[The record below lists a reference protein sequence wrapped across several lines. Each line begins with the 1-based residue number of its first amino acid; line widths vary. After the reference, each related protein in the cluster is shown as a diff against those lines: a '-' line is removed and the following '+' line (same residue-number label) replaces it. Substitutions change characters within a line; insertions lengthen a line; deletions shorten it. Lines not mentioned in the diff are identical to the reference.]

1 MRTGPQ
7 EPAPSAARAEAS
19 GMPGGPRLACVVAW
33 ALVAAVG
40 AGGVAGAEEV
50 FTDRAAAAG
59 LDFVHWNGMT
69 GDFTI
74 AEVTGAGGALF
85 DYDNDGDLD
94 IYLVQGAALA
104 AGPAGE
110 RPVFPPPVPPPP
122 RDRLFRN
129 DLEAGADGARRP
141 RFVDVTAASGLDGV
155 EYGMGAATGD
165 FDGDGWTDLYVTNFG
180 PNRLWRNNGDGTFS
194 DVTAASGTGERRW
207 SAAASFFDF
216 DGDGRLDLFVG
227 NYLAFSVARNRACIG
242 ETGLRDYCG
251 PQSYKPEPDRLF
263 RNRGDGTFEDVT
275 ASSGLAAEY
284 GPALGAI
291 AADLDGDGRPDLY
304 VANDQAPNQLW
315 LNRGDGTFVNE
326 ALLSGSAVNRDGQTE
341 ASMGVDAADFDGDGD
356 EDLVLAH
363 LSRESNTLYVND
375 GRGLFRDRS
384 QESGLGNPSWRATA
398 FGAGWLDY
406 DNDGRLDLFTANGA
420 VYIQFELDRENDP
433 YPLHQTNQLF
443 RGLGDGRFADVS
455 AAAGAELERSEVS
468 RGAMFGDVD
477 NDGDTDVVVN
487 NNSGPARLLINN
499 VGGRVRWLGLRLV
512 AGEPPRDRPGTRVA
526 VERAA
531 APSPLWHRAHTDGSF
546 ASARDPRLLVGLGTE
561 AAARRVDAYWPG
573 GGVTSWRDLA
583 SGVYAT
589 LVGSGGAR

>member
-1 MRTGPQ
+1 M
-7 EPAPSAARAEAS
+7 APR
-19 GMPGGPRLACVVAW
+19 PPRLPLLPGRAVAW
-33 ALVAAVG
+33 ALLAAVG
-40 AGGVAGAEEV
+40 AAGAAGAEEV

-59 LDFVHWNGMT
+59 LDFVHWNGMI

-94 IYLVQGAALA
+94 LYLVQGSLLGPETALA
-104 AGPAGE
+104 RA
-110 RPVFPPPVPPPP
+110 VFPPPGPLPLG
-122 RDRLFRN
+122 DRLFRN
-129 DLEAGADGARRP
+129 DLEIAPDGERRP

-180 PNRLWRNNGDGTFS
+180 PNRLWRNNGDGTFA
-194 DVTAASGTGERRW
+194 DVTAASGTGEPRW

-227 NYLAFSVARNRACIG
+227 NYLAFSVARNRTCIG
-242 ETGLRDYCG
+242 ETGLQDYCG
-251 PQSYKPEPDRLF
+251 PQSYRAEPDRLF

-284 GPALGAI
+284 GPTLGAI
-291 AADLDGDGRPDLY
+291 AADLDGDGRMDLY

-315 LNRGDGTFVNE
+315 LNRGDGTFADE
-326 ALLSGSAVNRDGQTE
+326 ALLSGSAVNRDGQME

-356 EDLVLAH
+356 EDLFLAH

-375 GRGLFRDRS
+375 GRGLFDDLS

-420 VYIQFELDRENDP
+420 VYIQFELDRDNDP

-443 RGLGDGRFADVS
+443 RGLGGGRFADVT
-455 AAAGAELERSEVS
+455 AEAGAELERSEVS
-468 RGAMFGDVD
+468 RGAIFGDVD
-477 NDGDTDVVVN
+477 NDGDLDVVVN

-499 VGGRVRWLGLRLV
+499 VGSRAGWLGLRLV
-512 AGEPPRDRPGTRVA
+512 AGQPPRDRPGARAA

-531 APSPLWHRAHTDGSF
+531 APSPLWRRARTDGSF
-546 ASARDPRLLVGLGTE
+546 ASARDPRLVVGLGAE
-561 AAARRVDAYWPG
+561 AGSRRVEVRWPDG
-573 GGVTSWRDLA
+573 GATAWKDLA
-583 SGVYAT
+583 GGLYAT
-589 LVGSGGAR
+589 LDGGAGRR